1 TALALSPSLDSS
13 TSSALRSRLI
23 AAPSGTPSER
33 ETLKYAFID
42 ARLITSERHLRTG
55 LHQALLAV
63 SKGVGSEV
71 EGGMKTKTVRSEVI
85 FALHPSGNIGESI
98 RKFGIAATTTSLLLL
113 RVGPSSVSS
122 QSILDH
128 MSTSDFPRDGSASGH
143 RFHSQV
149 VSTSVCFPLA
159 DANSQHSAEARHSSK
174 LRRISIRLAIPS
186 RDY

>member
-1 TALALSPSLDSS
+1 
-13 TSSALRSRLI
+13 
-23 AAPSGTPSER
+23 
-33 ETLKYAFID
+33 
-42 ARLITSERHLRTG
+42 
-55 LHQALLAV
+55 
-63 SKGVGSEV
+63 
-71 EGGMKTKTVRSEVI
+71 MKTKTVRSEVI
-85 FALHPSGNIGESI
+85 FALHPSGNLFLSCASELQIGESI

-186 RDY
+186 RTRGSPFLSTSSASFTSGFSS